1 MKPNTNLLTLVQEA
15 LGKESKLTTSLDN
28 IYILIN
34 DGAVIMAGSVPER
47 SLKTVARRTVSSVPG
62 VNLLIDDL
70 KVEPAYPQRV
80 GVAIDWAKGSMTLA
94 KSSR

>member
-15 LGKESKLTTSLDN
+15 LGKEAKLTTSLDN
-28 IYILIN
+28 IYILVN

-47 SLKTVARRTVSSVPG
+47 SLKTLARRIVSSVPG

-70 KVEPAYPQRV
+70 KVEPTQPQRLAV
-80 GVAIDWAKGSMTLA
+80 QIDWARGSMALVEG
-94 KSSR
+94 SR